1 MYSSSNV
8 NSAKQCRIGTSMDA
22 ESYARYYNQY
32 DVVKVVQILAS
43 SDAYTDICRRMTE
56 YWKHLLYWRHLLDI
70 SQNERS
76 EIGKEAGAK
85 LTAQSNTSSSVT
97 PIKAGVGSVP
107 MTMLTDG
114 VDSKTVVIPQIN
126 VQHEPVAKQSTIC
139 SVEHLEKQKCMMTNV
154 GAATEKNNG
163 VCMKTPLAPKHMH
176 YTPSNGAFEPAGISS
191 ISHQNGPVVTGVSS
205 VTRAQPSHGLVRPD
219 FSASG
224 GKSAKVSF
232 FKPRAYMNLY
242 NHGNVAASA
251 AASLALLTSVEGKV
265 STSQMTTNLRKKM
278 AADYA
283 LQVKAF
289 SSPAAQFIWP
299 STEKKIMEVP
309 RDKCGWCLACKSS
322 ASGGKKGCFL
332 NLATANAAKGSA
344 RVLSLMHVIKN
355 SESHY
360 PSIAAYL
367 VNMEESL
374 RGLLVGSLQDMQQRQ
389 RWHKQLQEASN
400 CKAVVPLLLE
410 VSSCFLKH
418 SFEAFVFPNNKF
430 ETGRLFSTLLMV
442 IVLFSYFF

>member
-1 MYSSSNV
+1 
-8 NSAKQCRIGTSMDA
+8 MDA
-22 ESYARYYNQY
+22 GSYARYYNQY
-32 DVVKVVQILAS
+32 DVAKVVQILAS

-56 YWKHLLYWRHLLDI
+56 YWRHLLDI
-70 SQNERS
+70 FQNERS
-76 EIGKEAGAK
+76 KIVKEAGAK
-85 LTAQSNTSSSVT
+85 HTTQSNTSLSAT
-97 PIKAGVGSVP
+97 PIKAGVEIVL

-114 VDSKTVVIPQIN
+114 GDSKTVVIPQIN
-126 VQHEPVAKQSTIC
+126 AQHESVAKQSTLC
-139 SVEHLEKQKCMMTNV
+139 SMEHLAKQKCMATDV
-154 GAATEKNNG
+154 GSATEKTNG
-163 VCMKTPLAPKHMH
+163 VSVKTPLPPKHMH
-176 YTPSNGAFEPAGISS
+176 NTPRNGAFEPAGISS

-205 VTRAQPSHGLVRPD
+205 VTRAQPSHGLVRSD

-224 GKSAKVSF
+224 GKS

-251 AASLALLTSVEGKV
+251 AANLAVLTSDEGKV
-265 STSQMTTNLRKKM
+265 STSQLTTNLRKKM
-278 AADYA
+278 AADCA

-322 ASGGKKGCFL
+322 ASGGKKGCYL
-332 NLATANAAKGSA
+332 NLATANAIRGSA
-344 RVLSLMHVIKN
+344 RVLSLMHVIKT
-355 SESHY
+355 SESHF

-400 CKAVVPLLLE
+400 CKAIVPLLLE

-418 SFEAFVFPNNKF
+418 SFEAFVFSNNKF
-430 ETGRLFSTLLMV
+430 ETGRLLADC
-442 IVLFSYFF
+442 